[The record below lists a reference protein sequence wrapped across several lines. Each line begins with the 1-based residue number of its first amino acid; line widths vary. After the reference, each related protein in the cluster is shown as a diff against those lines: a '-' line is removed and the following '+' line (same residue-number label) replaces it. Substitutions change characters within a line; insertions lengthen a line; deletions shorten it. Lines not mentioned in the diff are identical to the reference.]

1 MNSSPLFGIL
11 ATVFLAAATGIL
23 FAAPA
28 EPLPKYGCE
37 LLTGYVPIAIALAD
51 DDLASARTAAA
62 ALSKQAESNGLTGI
76 IEQARAVAEAP
87 DLAKARA
94 AFKSLSSEVE
104 PLTVTEDKV
113 TVMYCPMARADWVQP
128 NGPVANPYYG
138 KSMLRCGAP
147 KAKN

>member
-1 MNSSPLFGIL
+1 MTRTSFASLWAIALLF
-11 ATVFLAAATGIL
+11 AAGAL

-37 LLTGYVPIAIALAD
+37 LLTAYVPIAIAFAD
-51 DDLASARTAAA
+51 DDLKTAQTAAA
-62 ALSKQAESNGLTGI
+62 VLSKQAESNGLIGI
-76 IEQARAVAEAP
+76 VAQAKAVAEAP
-87 DLAKARA
+87 DMAKART
-94 AFKSLSSEVE
+94 AFEMLSEEVE

-113 TVMYCPMARADWVQP
+113 TVMYCPMARASWVQP

-147 KAKN
+147 KPKN